1 MPRRKKNEDV
11 EINGGKVVNFYET
24 MPSQFHDVKLPNPN
38 FNLHHFNIPFRLCC
52 VAPSGSGKSNWV
64 TNLISLF
71 SKGNGTFAYVYIICK
86 DSSEPLYRYL
96 ASLSEQIIIKE
107 GLHNLP
113 QLDKFDKDVATLV
126 IIDDCQMDR
135 GQERICEYYIRCRKK
150 SVSIAYLAQNYYS
163 IPKVIRANCNYMV
176 LLRISGQREISM
188 ILKEGGLGLEKHQLL
203 KMYSFATDTK
213 FVPMIID
220 CESTDNRRKYRKG
233 FQEFINPDDY
243 K

>member
-1 MPRRKKNEDV
+1 
-11 EINGGKVVNFYET
+11 
-24 MPSQFHDVKLPNPN
+24 
-38 FNLHHFNIPFRLCC
+38 
-52 VAPSGSGKSNWV
+52 
-64 TNLISLF
+64 
-71 SKGNGTFAYVYIICK
+71 
-86 DSSEPLYRYL
+86 
-96 ASLSEQIIIKE
+96 
-107 GLHNLP
+107 
-113 QLDKFDKDVATLV
+113 
-126 IIDDCQMDR
+126 
-135 GQERICEYYIRCRKK
+135 
-150 SVSIAYLAQNYYS
+150 
-163 IPKVIRANCNYMV
+163 MV

>member
-1 MPRRKKNEDV
+1 MPRKRKIEDDMD
-11 EINGGKVVNFYET
+11 GGKVVNFYEK

-38 FNLHHFNIPFRLCC
+38 FNLHNFNIPFRLCC

-71 SKGNGTFAYVYIICK
+71 SKGNGTFSYVYIICK

-96 ASLSEQIIIKE
+96 ASLSDQIVIKE

-113 QLDKFDKDVATLV
+113 PLDKFDKDVATFV
-126 IIDDCQMDR
+126 IIDDCQLEKD
-135 GQERICEYYIRCRKK
+135 QSRICEYYIRCRKK

-176 LLRISGQREISM
+176 LLKMSGQRDLGM
-188 ILKEGGLGLEKHQLL
+188 ILKDTGLGLEKDQLL
-203 KMYSFATDTK
+203 RMYEYSTDTK
-213 FVPMIID
+213 FVPLIID
-220 CESTDNRRKYRKG
+220 VESTTKDQKYRKG
-233 FQEFINPDDY
+233 FQQYLNADDF